1 MINKIQ
7 NSFSIKD
14 LEVLTGIKAHTIRIW
29 EKRYNIL
36 NPARLN
42 RNIRVYS
49 ILDLQKILNV
59 SLLLGYKYKISELS
73 KFSEKELEQKTKSI
87 SLEKLSNNYHI
98 NSLIVSMFS
107 YDDQL
112 FEETYLNQSEVLSFT
127 EIIIR
132 TYLPLL
138 TQIGILWQTNG
149 VRPAQERFISNLI
162 YQKVLLNIAETQ
174 EVQINSKQVNILFL
188 PKGEVHELGLLFQVY
203 RLKLSGRRTIYLGK
217 DIPTEDLY
225 SINSQF
231 QNINWICCF
240 VIGRT
245 EEEKNEFVMVVDNL
259 LEHNKNTCSVVGK
272 IWSDYSSPKYK
283 GRLTFLEG
291 FDQLEIE

>member
-7 NSFSIKD
+7 NSFRIQD
-14 LEVLTGIKAHTIRIW
+14 LEVLSGIKAHTIRIW
-29 EKRYNIL
+29 EKRYNLL

-73 KFSEKELEQKTKSI
+73 KLSEKELEQKAQSI
-87 SLEKLSNNYHI
+87 SLEQLTNNYHI

-112 FEETYLNQSEVLSFT
+112 FEATYLNQTETLSFS
-127 EIIIR
+127 EIFIQ

-138 TQIGILWQTNG
+138 NHIGILWQTNG
-149 VRPAQERFISNLI
+149 IRPAQEHFISNLI

-174 EVQINSKQVNILFL
+174 EVQTNSKQVNILFL
-188 PKGEVHELGLLFQVY
+188 PKGEVHELGLLFQMY
-203 RLKLSGRRTIYLGK
+203 RLKLSGRRTVYLGG
-217 DIPTEDLY
+217 DIPTEDLF

-231 QNINWICCF
+231 HNINWICSF
-240 VIGRT
+240 VINRT
-245 EEEKNEFVMVVDNL
+245 EEEKNKFVTEIERL

-272 IWSDYSSPKYK
+272 IWSDYSTTKFK
-283 GRLTFLEG
+283 DRITFHEG
-291 FDQLEIE
+291 FEQLEIK